1 MWSFALRHGLLF
13 IFPLYEPL
21 YVFSLGGGKRPS
33 TPLVIDFFF
42 SKVSKGLCLILSA
55 RKLFELNLFFFFF
68 FPEGEGVERGYPVV
82 KVTF

>member
-42 SKVSKGLCLILSA
+42 FQGIQRPMSYSQCPKII
-55 RKLFELNLFFFFF
+55 RIEFFFFF